1 METKADQIYQWIIKN
16 GAHTELEIARG
27 VGLKKTPYTR
37 WILFSLMEHGYIART
52 WDESRQ
58 PKAYVYYAQLTQ
70 ELEMK

>member
-1 METKADQIYQWIIKN
+1 MDKKAGEIYEWILRH

-37 WILFSLMEHGYIART
+37 WILFSLMEHGHITRV

-58 PKAYVYYAQLTQ
+58 PKAYVWFVQQTAP
-70 ELEMK
+70 LES